1 MLVDLNFRNAFS
13 EVYEILSYLNENDY
27 NKIPNEVICAIEK
40 NRNLDYVYY
49 IDESIDF
56 VEQEM
61 MEETRA
67 ILFNLFR
74 DYFATD
80 SQKEKIFKIQERER
94 LKIEEEKKL
103 KYSVN
108 VFENIKNEKTV
119 KINEERIDE
128 TNNKINSLVK
138 AEKWYIKLI
147 KKIKNCFK

>member
-13 EVYEILSYLNENDY
+13 EVYEILSYLDEEDY
-27 NKIPNEVICAIEK
+27 NKIPNEVICAIEE

-80 SQKEKIFKIQERER
+80 SQRVKIFKIQELER
-94 LKIEEEKKL
+94 LKLEDEKRL

-108 VFENIKNEKTV
+108 VFENTKNEEIVENTKMSKE
-119 KINEERIDE
+119 KIDSV
-128 TNNKINSLVK
+128 NSLVK
-138 AEKWYIKLI
+138 KEKWYIKI
-147 KKIKNCFK
+147 FRKIKNSFK